1 MYHTLK
7 SREQRIPEMPA
18 KEEEGARDNLQ
29 QETGP
34 PEREP
39 VSQCLRGSEN
49 PASLMSTTT
58 RSECS
63 S

>member
-18 KEEEGARDNLQ
+18 KEEEGAKDNLQ

-39 VSQCLRGSEN
+39 VSQCLRGIEN
-49 PASLMSTTT
+49 PASVMH
-58 RSECS
+58 RRHRN
-63 S
+63 